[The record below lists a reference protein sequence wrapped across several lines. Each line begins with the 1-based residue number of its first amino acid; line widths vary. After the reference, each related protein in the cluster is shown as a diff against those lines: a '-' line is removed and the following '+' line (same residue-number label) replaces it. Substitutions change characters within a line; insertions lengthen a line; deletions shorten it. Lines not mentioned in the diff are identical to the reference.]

1 MKSDKL
7 VVLNFI
13 FLLLAIITLA
23 FGMNVQGQRIAEL
36 KQSAQHYEERQQA
49 LISRDKAL
57 QIELADL
64 KKYVQEQR
72 GGAGG

>member
-1 MKSDKL
+1 MKVKILTGINACLL
-7 VVLNFI
+7 VCI
-13 FLLLAIITLA
+13 ASLAICQ
-23 FGMNVQGQRIAEL
+23 NVQQKQIAEL
-36 KQSAQHYEERQQA
+36 QQTVQHYEERQQA

-64 KKYVQEQR
+64 KKYVQENK

>member
-1 MKSDKL
+1 MKNDKL
-7 VVLNFI
+7 IVLNFI
-13 FLLLAIITLA
+13 FLSIAIIALA

-36 KQSAQHYEERQQA
+36 EKAVQQYEERQQA

-57 QIELADL
+57 QIELSDL
-64 KKYVQEQR
+64 KKHVQEQK

>member
-1 MKSDKL
+1 MKIENILNAFAIGL
-7 VVLNFI
+7 VMGSMVVCTQRVRDLEQ
-13 FLLLAIITLA
+13 AIQT
-23 FGMNVQGQRIAEL
+23 
-36 KQSAQHYEERQQA
+36 YEERQQA

-64 KKYVQEQR
+64 KKYVQEQK